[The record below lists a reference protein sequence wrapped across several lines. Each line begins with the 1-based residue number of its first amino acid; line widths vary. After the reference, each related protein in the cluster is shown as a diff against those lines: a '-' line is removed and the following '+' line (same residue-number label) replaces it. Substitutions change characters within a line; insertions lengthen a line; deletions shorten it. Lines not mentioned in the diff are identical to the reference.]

1 MAVRATMN
9 NLIARVRILVNDPE
23 SASQIWTDQV
33 IQDVLDASRVDNF
46 NLVMTPQP
54 TFTGS
59 TIEYLDYFTS
69 LTDWEDDY
77 VLKQFLVTQVTP
89 SLAEVIAGHF
99 QFSATTLPPVYI
111 TGKLYDIYRAAADLL
126 ERQAAQWVLRY
137 DFSGDGQSF
146 HRSQA
151 VTMLTNLAQTYRAQ
165 QRPHSLSLMRTDLAK
180 PEGLITAS
188 LGPQPIDYF

>member
-1 MAVRATMN
+1 MAVRATMS
-9 NLIARVRILVNDPE
+9 NLIARVRILINDPE
-23 SASQIWTDQV
+23 STTQVFTDQT
-33 IQDVLDASRVDNF
+33 IQDVLDASRVDSYNQI
-46 NLVMTPQP
+46 MTPQP

-59 TIEYLDYFTS
+59 TIQYLDYFTN
-69 LTDWEDDY
+69 LTDWEDDL
-77 VLKQFLVTQVTP
+77 VLKQFLVNVVTP
-89 SLAEVIAGHF
+89 ATSEVIAGHF
-99 QFSATTLPPVYI
+99 HFTATTLPPVYI
-111 TGKLYDIYRAAADLL
+111 TGKLYDIYRCAADLL

-151 VTMLTNLAQTYRAQ
+151 VTMLTNLAKTYRAQ
-165 QRPHSLSLMRTDLAK
+165 QRAHSLSLMRTDLAK